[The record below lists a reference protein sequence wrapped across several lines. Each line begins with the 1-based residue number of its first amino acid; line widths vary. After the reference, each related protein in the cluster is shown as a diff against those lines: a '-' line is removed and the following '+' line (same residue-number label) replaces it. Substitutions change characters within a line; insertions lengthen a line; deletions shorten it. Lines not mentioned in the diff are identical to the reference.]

1 MAVRS
6 RIVLEPSAQAI
17 VDATSQPPFLY
28 ELEPAAAR
36 KVLEDLQAAPINKLP
51 VEEEWVTVPA
61 AVGDVAVRIVKPVA
75 SSGPLPVIVY
85 MHGGGWILGNA
96 ATHDRLVRELAVGA
110 RAALLFVEYPNSPEA
125 HYPVAIEQG
134 YATAQ
139 WAIREGAAKGLD
151 ASRMAVAGESV
162 GGDMAAALT
171 LMAKDR
177 GDVTF
182 VQTSMYYPV
191 TDAAMDSDS
200 YDEFAEGYYLT
211 RKAMEWF
218 WDAYTTNP
226 TERAE
231 IYASPNQATTE
242 QLQGLPPTLLLV
254 DEVDPLRDEGEAYAA
269 KLRAAGVSVT
279 TVRYDGVVH
288 DFMLLNAM
296 SESRATRAAITQ
308 ATAQLRAALGTGE
321 GPNGG

>member
-1 MAVRS
+1 MSVQS
-6 RIVLEPSAQAI
+6 RIVLEPSAQGI
-17 VDATSQPPFLY
+17 VDATSTPPFLY
-28 ELEPAAAR
+28 ELEPAQAR
-36 KVLEDLQAAPINKLP
+36 KVLDDLQAAPIEKLP
-51 VEEEWVTVPA
+51 VEEEWITVSA
-61 AVGDVAVRIVKPVA
+61 AVGDVRVRIVKPVG

-96 ATHDRLVRELAVGA
+96 GTHDRLVRELAVGA

-139 WAIREGAAKGLD
+139 WAIREGAGIGLD

-191 TDAAMDSDS
+191 TDAAMDTAS

-218 WDAYTTNP
+218 WDAYTTSAA
-226 TERAE
+226 ERAE
-231 IYASPNQATTE
+231 IYASPNQATAE

-296 SESRATRAAITQ
+296 SESRATRAAIAQ
-308 ATAQLRAALGTGE
+308 ATEHLRAALGTGE